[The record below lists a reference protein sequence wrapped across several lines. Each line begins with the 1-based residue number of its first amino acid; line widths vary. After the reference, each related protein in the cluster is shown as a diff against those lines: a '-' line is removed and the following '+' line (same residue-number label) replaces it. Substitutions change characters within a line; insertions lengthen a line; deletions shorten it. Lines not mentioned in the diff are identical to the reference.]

1 MALALHLASRLLT
14 FSFSLFFSWEEE
26 NVNSI
31 NSTDQSQAFY
41 SLESLIKDMDKGSRK
56 SIIL

>member
-41 SLESLIKDMDKGSRK
+41 SLESLIKDMDKGS
-56 SIIL
+56 

>member
-14 FSFSLFFSWEEE
+14 FSFSQFFSGEEE

-31 NSTDQSQAFY
+31 NINDQSQAFY
-41 SLESLIKDMDKGSRK
+41 SLDSLLKDMDKGP
-56 SIIL
+56 